1 MKRYFLTD
9 LENVGK
15 WSVVV
20 NDKEVLSRLTGEDVI
35 VAFSNGA
42 HTNGSVPL
50 DFLEAIA
57 GTRAAY
63 RSVEIN
69 CDGKNALDFVLASTL
84 GMLIK
89 EDGSRAE
96 YWIVSNDRGFEACRE
111 FAKAQGV
118 KVGIT
123 PTIDVRESKEMTDAA
138 QREMLKELLPEFSG
152 KAITLTQR
160 CLRAARDVGDY
171 HNRLQGVLYESQR
184 KEAFWKTR
192 HLIERKCARA

>member
-1 MKRYFLTD
+1 MKRYFLID

-20 NDKEVLSRLTGEDVI
+20 KDKEVLSRLTREDII
-35 VAFSNGA
+35 VAFSNSA
-42 HTNGSVPL
+42 HSNGSVPL

-57 GTRAAY
+57 GTRAVY

-84 GMLIK
+84 GMLIT
-89 EDGSRAE
+89 ENGSRAE

-111 FAKAQGV
+111 FAKGQGV

-123 PTIDVRESKEMTDAA
+123 PTIDIRECREERKAA
-138 QREMLKELLPEFSG
+138 EKELLRSLLPEMPG
-152 KAITLTQR
+152 KAISLTQK
-160 CLRAARDVGDY
+160 CLLAARNKEDY
-171 HNRLQGVLYESQR
+171 HNRLQGVLYESQLR
-184 KEAFWKTR
+184 EVYGKTK
-192 HLIERKCARA
+192 HLLETPV